1 VQGAFTR
8 YPPMS
13 TWSVFSARQPESV
26 VFVSSAGAVTRAGLE
41 AHMRRRVREAGS
53 GAELAAA
60 GEPVGLLVDLL
71 AAWNC
76 GCAMVLGAQG
86 DRDRRRVE
94 AVASASPS
102 TEITLDR
109 QFDSERILLE
119 LSTSGTTG
127 TPVRHGKTAAQLLG
141 EAQVQ
146 GPLFGLSP
154 DSVVLSTVPLHHLY
168 GLLFGLLAP
177 LAAGARIISDPA
189 GDPSKFHPHRLAGAA
204 QEHGVTHLVTVP
216 AHIRSLLDA
225 GVVLPGVREVVS
237 SAAALPVAW
246 ARHFEE
252 QSGARLIDV
261 LGSTESGGVAYRRTA
276 RDTSYR
282 PLPGVVARA
291 TEDGHL
297 EVVSPFAGSREPLAT
312 GDRVELLADGTFV
325 HLGRDDGVV
334 KVGGK
339 RLLLHDL
346 EAAALG
352 IAGVT
357 DALAL
362 ARPTTRAR
370 GSEIWL
376 VVAAGGIDRTAL
388 RQALTGAVEPLL
400 LPRRLCVWPRLPRDA
415 RGKLAKATIE
425 RLLFLPGFD
434 VLALEL
440 EPLCVTLRLRVDSPR
455 LDGHFPKAPVLPA
468 ASQLLDLIVPE
479 VERLAGRPVTSA
491 RRLKWTRPILPGDVF
506 TLTLELA
513 EPGRYRFRVSGSGE
527 VAIST
532 GVLDTAPQA

>member
-1 VQGAFTR
+1 
-8 YPPMS
+8 MS
-13 TWSVFSARQPESV
+13 TWSVFTARQPESV
-26 VFVSSAGAVTRAGLE
+26 AFSSPAGAVTRADLE
-41 AHMRRRVREAGS
+41 AELQKRVREIGS
-53 GAELAAA
+53 GVDPAHTD
-60 GEPVGLLVDLL
+60 GPVAILVDLL
-71 AAWNC
+71 AAWHC
-76 GCAMVLGAQG
+76 GCVVVLGAHG
-86 DRDRRRVE
+86 HRELRRVE
-94 AVASASPS
+94 AVASTSHSA
-102 TEITLDR
+102 EVALER

-141 EAQVQ
+141 EARVL
-146 GPLFGLSP
+146 GPLFGLGP
-154 DSVVLSTVPLHHLY
+154 GSVVLSTVPLHHLY

-177 LAAGARIISDPA
+177 LAAGARIVSDPA
-189 GDPSKFHPHRLAGAA
+189 GDPGKFHPHRLASAVRDH
-204 QEHGVTHLVTVP
+204 QVTHLVTVP

-225 GVVLPGVREVVS
+225 DVVLPGVRDVVS

-246 ARHFEE
+246 ARQFEE

-282 PLPGVVARA
+282 PLPGVVAVA
-291 TEDGHL
+291 TADGHL
-297 EVVSPFAGSREPLAT
+297 EVTSPFTGSREPLAT
-312 GDRVELLADGTFV
+312 GDRVELLGDGTFV

-362 ARPTTRAR
+362 SRPTTRAR

-376 VVAAGGIDRTAL
+376 VVAADGIERPAL
-388 RQALTGAVEPLL
+388 RQALALVVEPLL
-400 LPRRLCVWPRLPRDA
+400 LPRRLCMWPRLPRDA
-415 RGKLAKATIE
+415 RGKLARATIE
-425 RLLFLPGFD
+425 RLLLLPGFD
-434 VLALEL
+434 VLALAL
-440 EPLCVTLRLRVDSPR
+440 DPLSATLRLRADSPR
-455 LDGHFPKAPVLPA
+455 LDGHFPDAPVLPA
-468 ASQLLDLIVPE
+468 VAQLLDLIVPE

-491 RRLKWTRPILPGDVF
+491 RRLKWNRPILPGDVF
-506 TLTLELA
+506 TLTVELL
-513 EPGRYRFRVSGSGE
+513 EPGRYRFRLLGPGE
-527 VAIST
+527 DVLST
-532 GVLDTAPQA
+532 GVLDTAAEA